1 MDTIRLIGYNPCSVN
16 EGVGLREVC
25 YIAECTHNC
34 RGCHNKKY
42 LKEKGDT
49 YEIKEVVKKLTENP
63 YTDITISG
71 GDGLTV
77 QYENTLKLLKELKSK
92 SHKNIWLYTGYTY
105 EELFELNKTEVLK
118 YIDVMVDGRF
128 VLEERDVTLKF
139 KGSKSQRIIDVK
151 KSLKEDA
158 VIELKI

>member
-1 MDTIRLIGYNPCSVN
+1 MDSIRLIGYNPCSVN

-34 RGCHNKKY
+34 AGCHNNRY
-42 LKEKGDT
+42 LKDKGEK

-63 YTDITISG
+63 YTNITISG

-77 QYENTLKLLKELKSK
+77 QYDNTLQLLKELKSK
-92 SHKNIWLYTGYTY
+92 SDKNIWLYTGYTY
-105 EELFELNKTEVLK
+105 EELFALNKTEVLK

-128 VLEERDVTLKF
+128 ILEERDVTLKF
-139 KGSKSQRIIDVK
+139 RGSKSQRIIDVK
-151 KSLKEDA
+151 ESLEKNSI
-158 VIELKI
+158 IELNI